1 MQIRPFVLTARLAG
15 CAASRAKNKSL
26 SDFFAPAPRRGAA
39 FYKLEYLILNRKRK
53 NVRRWIKP
61 QKTCLIFFAPAPSTT
76 ASGEVRPRRPRAS
89 SAIDTVAG
97 IGDRRLAASGS
108 DSAGRR
114 GRGRATDR
122 KGGAVALIRARTRK
136 SLSRVRFLAHR
147 TLSRRRRMTE
157 SDALPP
163 SAIQSSCVAVFLSS
177 ALSRHRGQAP
187 WRSSY

>member
-1 MQIRPFVLTARLAG
+1 MDKTPKILF
-15 CAASRAKNKSL
+15 
-26 SDFFAPAPRRGAA
+26 DFFCPRPLNNSFRRG
-39 FYKLEYLILNRKRK
+39 E
-53 NVRRWIKP
+53 
-61 QKTCLIFFAPAPSTT
+61 TPAT
-76 ASGEVRPRRPRAS
+76 
-89 SAIDTVAG
+89 AIDTVAG
-97 IGDRRLAASGS
+97 VGDRRLAASGS
-108 DSAGRR
+108 DSADRR